1 MGGAVWELCE
11 AGDEV
16 DGEGVPEIVLSQLQL
31 TVSPLTQ
38 PLQYH
43 TESSTIQQVTHI
55 ISHMTI
61 VYIYIVMELFGE
73 YSVLCVGR
81 TMAH

>member
-43 TESSTIQQVTHI
+43 TESSTIIASYTHHFTHDH
-55 ISHMTI
+55 S
-61 VYIYIVMELFGE
+61 IYIHCDGAMW
-73 YSVLCVGR
+73 
-81 TMAH
+81 